1 MVPIYIIYMVPFYIC
16 YYVELANLLA
26 FWFQSTEK
34 EIFTCCHQGGC
45 STVHRTRWSNTL
57 YYRTSYGPQV
67 RQRLFGV
74 TLTLY
79 QPVDENSNVAPL
91 RDAMTSHEK
100 TSSLS
105 VSVTR
110 SSFAV
115 ALLLPLANYATCR
128 VSVVASHQDESRL
141 IEDAIQPDWHQR
153 LAKLFVPPISLRTL
167 RRHRGHVGHAG

>member
-1 MVPIYIIYMVPFYIC
+1 M
-16 YYVELANLLA
+16 
-26 FWFQSTEK
+26 
-34 EIFTCCHQGGC
+34 
-45 STVHRTRWSNTL
+45 HRTRWSNTL

-91 RDAMTSHEK
+91 CDAMTSHEK

-105 VSVTR
+105 VTR

-115 ALLLPLANYATCR
+115 ALLLTLANYATCR
-128 VSVVASHQDESRL
+128 VSVVASYQDVSRL
-141 IEDAIQPDWHQR
+141 IVRNTNRIDINDLQTLCSTHLTSNPSPPSRTRR
-153 LAKLFVPPISLRTL
+153 LSRTTGKLRWVLRLCKLRAFPSL
-167 RRHRGHVGHAG
+167 HFKDFS